1 MLSQQFGVGNPFGQR
16 DYSTLGNSAV
26 AQAQRSLDQN
36 LANIGA
42 RFGGMGLG
50 NSSRAAMAQG
60 EAAGQFGSDVARYLG
75 EMREGAFQND
85 ATRGLGAMTQA
96 GQQDLAARQLG
107 LQSNQQL
114 LDIGKQLMG
123 VGASEM
129 QIPNLAGLASL
140 LSTFATGNQRGGG
153 AVTGQPK

>member
-1 MLSQQFGVGNPFGQR
+1 VLSQQFGVGNPFGQR